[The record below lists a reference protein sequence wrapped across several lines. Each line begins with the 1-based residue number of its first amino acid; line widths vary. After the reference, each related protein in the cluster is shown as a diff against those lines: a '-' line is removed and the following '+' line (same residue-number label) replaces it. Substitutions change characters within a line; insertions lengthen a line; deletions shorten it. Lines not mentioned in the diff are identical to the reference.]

1 MKKINI
7 IFFLF
12 ISVFILAQNENIDSL
27 TNKMC
32 SNFKQT
38 IHLSDSAR
46 IKILNDEFIIPYLD
60 KFSEKDREK
69 TIDNLYFRFQ
79 KNCQNFREYLYRVDP
94 PQKDDWIK
102 LDSRPEIKI
111 TDSEIALLKKIKNL
125 YYYEYEGEKTT
136 VNTSNKYW
144 IETFADGTNSKLYF
158 NWLSRNKFELEFIE
172 SNNLGRKNFSKKG
185 DKYIYEVVS
194 KEKDYFWI
202 LVTIPGQAE
211 ILMFK
216 LFHN

>member
-1 MKKINI
+1 MKKINL

-12 ISVFILAQNENIDSL
+12 ISVFALAQNENIDSL
-27 TNKMC
+27 TIKMC

-38 IHLSDSAR
+38 IHLNDSVR
-46 IKILNDEFIIPYLD
+46 IKILNEEFIIPYLD

-69 TIDNLYFRFQ
+69 NIDNLYFRFQ

-94 PQKDDWIK
+94 PKSDNWLSLEK
-102 LDSRPEIKI
+102 RPQVKVTDKEI
-111 TDSEIALLKKIKNL
+111 SQLKKLENL
-125 YYYEYEGEKTT
+125 YYFEYAGEKTIVKT
-136 VNTSNKYW
+136 NSKYW

-158 NWLSRNKFELEFIE
+158 NWISHNKFELEFIE
-172 SNNLGRKNFSKKG
+172 SNNVGRKNFSKKG

-211 ILMFK
+211 ILIFK
-216 LFHN
+216 LFFK